1 MEPSSGP
8 PRPALQPLADGD
20 PVLGASHLARFEFS
34 DAGTKILM
42 VEWMPEAKDAGT
54 GETAAITTATTT
66 TTTAA
71 ADTDADAAA
80 DANEARTTEQSQA
93 GTQPSGGLPTVVE
106 GEGVDTATAAA
117 ATTNTATFDSTST
130 AGANAHDAG
139 AAISGPESA
148 AWQVSWPGKSTF
160 LPARDMDVDGDE
172 AASSSSSSSGTNNN
186 NNNSP
191 RRRRIYFLLPVETP
205 VPATVT
211 ITPPGRRDDP
221 IRVEPLPAIFP
232 ESLVSSV
239 TAGPR
244 GVLHTI
250 WAKKRLSE
258 LEREMDAE
266 MRANAESVGLE
277 MALAEK
283 QWIES
288 NFFAQPP
295 PSSSSASAAA
305 AAAPT
310 SPPRSPLYGR
320 MAEKLSGLRL
330 ATSPADLVP
339 SANTF
344 TGAAA
349 GGFSQTLSPSGNDDF
364 AVPSF
369 TSLAGGANAAAAPI
383 SLDAALH
390 GDAAVSAVAT
400 PPPNKP
406 SADGDDDLFALPM
419 SPRSPEMKMSPFS
432 FL

>member
-54 GETAAITTATTT
+54 GETAAITATTT
-66 TTTAA
+66 TTTTTIT
-71 ADTDADAAA
+71 ADADAGADADAAA
-80 DANEARTTEQSQA
+80 DTNEARTTEQSQA
-93 GTQPSGGLPTVVE
+93 GTQPSGGLPAVAE

-117 ATTNTATFDSTST
+117 AATPAATTTNTATFDSTST
-130 AGANAHDAG
+130 SGASAHDAG

-172 AASSSSSSSGTNNN
+172 ASSGTNTNN
-186 NNNSP
+186 SSP

-211 ITPPGRRDDP
+211 ITPPGRGDDP

-239 TAGPR
+239 TPGPR

-295 PSSSSASAAA
+295 SSAS

-339 SANTF
+339 SGMF
-344 TGAAA
+344 VVFL
-349 GGFSQTLSPSGNDDF
+349 FSFKPLELFSCPPS
-364 AVPSF
+364 S
-369 TSLAGGANAAAAPI
+369 S
-383 SLDAALH
+383 S
-390 GDAAVSAVAT
+390 
-400 PPPNKP
+400 PPPSTQP
-406 SADGDDDLFALPM
+406 PFPLHIYIHLRFAY
-419 SPRSPEMKMSPFS
+419 KQTKTKT
-432 FL
+432 